1 MKARTCPNCG
11 YKYSFWLHLKKH
23 FFQNVF
29 SPWECRNCG
38 AELIV
43 DARRRILLAVVGILP
58 AAALP
63 ILTDFFMGYYLG
75 RTVSITVSVVLVI
88 IWATFIFS
96 LDHFYLAEAGPV
108 NGDKKKGE

>member
-11 YKYSFWLHLKKH
+11 YKYSFWLHLRKH

-29 SPWECRNCG
+29 SAWECRNCG
-38 AELIV
+38 AKLVV

-75 RTVSITVSVVLVI
+75 RPVSLSVSVVLVT

-96 LDHFYLAEAGPV
+96 LDHFYLAE
-108 NGDKKKGE
+108 GERLNREKEQA